1 MAVLTLTPTTGVVVT
16 GGASGIGRAC
26 AAALAAVGRPI
37 AVWDRNG
44 DGARATAEQLAVAH
58 GVTTVATPIDVTDAG
73 AIDEAVA
80 EARHAL
86 GAIGGVVHA
95 AGIVVPQPVGTI
107 AWPDWDATL
116 AVNLTAEA
124 RIVQAL
130 VDDLTANAGS
140 AVVGIASIEALVG
153 HGAIPA
159 YCASKA
165 GLVGLTRSLAMQLGP
180 RGVRVNAVCPGYIE
194 TPMLAPTL
202 ALGEAVRNQL
212 TASGVLGR
220 IGQPDDIGRVVRFLL
235 SDEAAFVTGVALA
248 VDGGVT
254 AID

>member
-1 MAVLTLTPTTGVVVT
+1 MAALTLTPTTPVVVT

-26 AAALAAVGRPI
+26 ADALAAVGRPVAI
-37 AVWDRNG
+37 WDRNG
-44 DGARATAEQLAVAH
+44 DGAHAAATELAVTH
-58 GVTTVATPIDVTDAG
+58 GVTTAAAALDVTDPTALD
-73 AIDEAVA
+73 AAVA

-86 GAIGGVVHA
+86 GAIGGLVHA
-95 AGIVVPQPVGTI
+95 AGIVVAQPGGSI
-107 AWPDWDATL
+107 AWADWDATL
-116 AVNLTAEA
+116 AVNLTAEV

-130 VDDLTANAGS
+130 LGDLTAQPGS
-140 AVVGIASIEALVG
+140 AVVGIASIEAIVG

-165 GLVGLTRSLAMQLGP
+165 GLVGLTRSLAMELGP
-180 RGVRVNAVCPGYIE
+180 KGVRVNAVCPGYID

-202 ALGEAVRNQL
+202 AVGGMREHFAGS
-212 TASGVLGR
+212 TVLGR
-220 IGQPDDIGRVVRFLL
+220 IGEPGDIAKVVRFLL
-235 SDEAAFVTGVALA
+235 CDEASFVTGVALA

>member
-1 MAVLTLTPTTGVVVT
+1 LSTLTLTPTTPVVVT

-26 AAALAAVGRPI
+26 ADALAAVGRPI
-37 AVWDRNG
+37 AIWDRNG
-44 DGARATAEQLAVAH
+44 DGARDAATELAVTH
-58 GVTTVATPIDVTDAG
+58 GVTTVAAALDVTDAE
-73 AIDEAVA
+73 ALDEAVA
-80 EARHAL
+80 AARHSL
-86 GAIGGVVHA
+86 GPIGGLVHA
-95 AGIVVPQPVGTI
+95 AGIVVPQPVGSI

-130 VDDLTANAGS
+130 VGDLTSQPGS
-140 AVVGIASIEALVG
+140 AVVGIASIEAIVG

-165 GLVGLTRSLAMQLGP
+165 GLVGLTRSLAMELGP
-180 RGVRVNAVCPGYIE
+180 RGVRVNAVCPGYID

-202 ALGEAVRNQL
+202 ALDGVRDHFA
-212 TASGVLGR
+212 ASTVLGR
-220 IGQPDDIGRVVRFLL
+220 LGAPADIGKVVRFLL
-235 SDEAAFVTGVALA
+235 SDEASFVTGAAVA

>member
-1 MAVLTLTPTTGVVVT
+1 MAALTLTPTTPVVVT

-26 AAALAAVGRPI
+26 ADALAAVGRPI

-44 DGARATAEQLAVAH
+44 DGARAVATELAGTY
-58 GVTTVATPIDVTDAG
+58 GVTTTASALDVTDAAALDG
-73 AIDEAVA
+73 AVA
-80 EARHAL
+80 ETQHAL
-86 GAIGGVVHA
+86 GRIGALVHA
-95 AGIVVPQPVGTI
+95 AGIVVPQPVGSI
-107 AWPDWDATL
+107 AWSDWDATL

-130 VDDLTANAGS
+130 LGDLTSQAGS

-165 GLVGLTRSLAMQLGP
+165 ALVGLTRSLAMELGP
-180 RGVRVNAVCPGYIE
+180 KGVRVNAVCPGYID

-202 ALGEAVRNQL
+202 AIDGVRDHF
-212 TASGVLGR
+212 ASSGVLGR
-220 IGQPDDIGRVVRFLL
+220 IGAPADIGRVVRFLL
-235 SDEAAFVTGVALA
+235 SDEASFVTGVALA